1 MTVLSVPSGAL
12 VGRIGG
18 TKFDNITPSISPDGK
33 QVVFVR
39 DYADDSGRTKGIWT
53 ASADGSH
60 LRRLERAGRW
70 PLWSP
75 DGRRIA
81 YLRGKTPGSPAL
93 LLVSPQGGR
102 PTTLIRGSVWTIFGW
117 SPDGSR
123 IAFENARQRLKVVD
137 VATGEVRSLF
147 ELRFAPSVAWSPDSQ
162 ELLVKTQPLRDNR
175 CASLWRVLAG
185 GGKPRLLRNC

>member
-1 MTVLSVPSGAL
+1 M
-12 VGRIGG
+12 
-18 TKFDNITPSISPDGK
+18 
-33 QVVFVR
+33 R

-75 DGRRIA
+75 DGGRIA